1 MTNQVIADFLQTYI
15 ENPDPRYA
23 VMLKGKW
30 GCGKSHFITKWVDDY
45 KQPRDGYEATVIVL
59 DPIKISLYGLKTTEE
74 ITKSI
79 DRALHPILYSKG
91 MTIAKNVL
99 KLAGKIVLKTN
110 IDFNNDGKDDASL
123 TASLDSL
130 ALFGSKDES
139 VKGVK
144 FLIFDDLE
152 RCQVDMKL
160 LLGYINY
167 FVEQCGCH
175 VVIVGDDSKIEGDD
189 KITLDDFKE
198 KTVGREF
205 YVRPD
210 IREAI
215 SSFVNEVPWQ
225 KWLKGRLSLI
235 ENVFVATKCDNLRIL
250 RQCLYDF
257 KVQYALLDEKLVKK
271 DKNVL
276 PALLASFIAVYCEY
290 KGENKK
296 IIREWEDRTFSYMF
310 IRDDSP
316 EKAAVMEMERKYSPE
331 KFNGINILNK
341 PHIQSIIAH
350 IEGGWTM
357 KEYVEGLL
365 RADQAIKGV
374 LSRLERFREM
384 SNEDFEHDCEE
395 LAHELMDDKH
405 RTFYNIGKAMAFFSL
420 FERENLYQVKQE
432 VIDHTKAF
440 IPKLFK
446 VLRDAEEVYHC
457 RNGFYQGLS
466 NVENREGKM
475 RIHNEMS
482 DCFQAAFADRLKELP
497 DEMERALTNLSNE
510 NIKDLFVV
518 DEKSTPDRRSSYD
531 MTPILKNIDAKA
543 LMKKIRLLTNEHV
556 RNFAIFLANHYKVGH
571 NLSSDFYPFYKDDKD
586 CLEKLNEMLKRQI
599 KKETAVRRWAFE
611 YLQSTV
617 EVCIKRCEGAVGCL
631 SRE

>member
-30 GCGKSHFITKWVDDY
+30 GCGKSHFIGRWVDDY
-45 KQPRDGYEATVIVL
+45 KQPRDGYAPNDIVL
-59 DPIKISLYGLKTTEE
+59 EPIKVSLYGLKTTEE
-74 ITKSI
+74 ITKAI

-91 MTIAKNVL
+91 MILAKNVL

-110 IDFNNDGKDDASL
+110 IDFNADGKGDASF

-130 ALFGSKDES
+130 ALFGSKDVS

-175 VVIVGDDSKIEGDD
+175 VVIVGDDSKIDD
-189 KITLDDFKE
+189 EDKATLDDFKE

-210 IREAI
+210 IRGAI
-215 SSFVNEVPWQ
+215 SSFVNEVPRQ
-225 KWLKGRLSLI
+225 EWLKGQQSLT
-235 ENVFVATKCDNLRIL
+235 ESVFVATKSDNLRIL

-296 IIREWEDRTFSYMF
+296 IIREWEDGTFSYMF

-316 EKAAVMEMERKYSPE
+316 EKAAILEMERKYSPE

-341 PHIQSIIAH
+341 SHIQSIIAH
-350 IEGGWTM
+350 IEGGWPM
-357 KEYVEGLL
+357 KDYIEGLL
-365 RADQAIKGV
+365 KADQSIIGV
-374 LSRLERFREM
+374 LNRLERFREM
-384 SNEDFEHDCEE
+384 SNENFQKDCDE
-395 LAHELMDDKH
+395 LAQELMDDKH

-420 FERENLYQVKQE
+420 FEREDLYLVKQE

-440 IPKLFK
+440 VPKLFK
-446 VLRDAEEVYHC
+446 VVKDAEEVYRC
-457 RNGFYQGLS
+457 RNSFFTRVIECGESG
-466 NVENREGKM
+466 RK
-475 RIHNEMS
+475 
-482 DCFQAAFADRLKELP
+482 
-497 DEMERALTNLSNE
+497 NE
-510 NIKDLFVV
+510 N
-518 DEKSTPDRRSSYD
+518 PQR
-531 MTPILKNIDAKA
+531 N
-543 LMKKIRLLTNEHV
+543 IRLFH
-556 RNFAIFLANHYKVGH
+556 
-571 NLSSDFYPFYKDDKD
+571 D
-586 CLEKLNEMLKRQI
+586 CVQGKTKRI
-599 KKETAVRRWAFE
+599 A
-611 YLQSTV
+611 
-617 EVCIKRCEGAVGCL
+617 
-631 SRE
+631 